1 MRVYGYSVEFV
12 KSMSIVKFEFAG
24 MPLGILTH
32 TATHEDVKFMTQA
45 YQQTRTS
52 QYS

>member
-1 MRVYGYSVEFV
+1 MEFV
-12 KSMSIVKFEFAG
+12 KTMNIVKFEFAG

-45 YQQTRTS
+45 YRGWLFGDMNSTFRK
-52 QYS
+52 